1 MESNVERAEII
12 EKELICDFFKDKK
25 SGFFIEVGANEPDP
39 VYSQTFHLEKN
50 YNWTGILIEPID
62 YLFDKLK
69 SARTGAKAFQ
79 VACTSKEKTG
89 IATLKIPVSG
99 DHEITGHAC
108 LEVNVD
114 HSLLYETRDVEVNA
128 VTLNSIL
135 LGENI
140 SKVDFLSI
148 DVEGTE
154 LDVLKGFDLLKYS
167 PELIIIEDRMVFL
180 SKHLYLKKHGYQIFR
195 RTGFNNWYGK
205 TNEIPFVSFTTKLN
219 LFRKIYLSSWIK
231 KTREAFRMKT
241 IKTFTQL

>member
-1 MESNVERAEII
+1 MNYKNVEIL
-12 EKELICDFFKDKK
+12 EKELIREFFNDRE
-25 SGFFIEVGANEPDP
+25 SGFFVEVGANEPDMIL
-39 VYSQTFHLEKN
+39 SQTFHLEEN
-50 YNWTGILIEPID
+50 LNWKGILVEPID
-62 YLFDKLK
+62 YLCEKLREK
-69 SARTGAKAFQ
+69 RLGSKTFE
-79 VACTSKEKTG
+79 VACTSKEKAG
-89 IATLKIPVSG
+89 ITTLKIPVIG

-114 HSLLYETRDVEVNA
+114 HSLLHETRDVEVKA

-135 LGENI
+135 KNENI

-154 LDVLKGFDLLKYS
+154 LDVLKGFDLWKYS

-180 SKHLYLKKHGYQIFR
+180 SKHLYLKKHGYQVFR
-195 RTGFNNWYGK
+195 RTGFNNWYSKK
-205 TNEIPFVSFTTKLN
+205 TEIPSVSFTTKLN

>member
-1 MESNVERAEII
+1 MESNVERVEIV
-12 EKELICDFFKDKK
+12 EKELICDFFKGKE
-25 SGFFIEVGANEPDP
+25 SGFFIEVGANEPDLIF
-39 VYSQTFHLEKN
+39 SQTFHLEKN
-50 YNWTGILIEPID
+50 YNWRGILIEPID
-62 YLFDKLK
+62 YLYDKLK
-69 SARTGAKAFQ
+69 HVRTGAKAFQ

-114 HSLLYETRDVEVNA
+114 HSLLHETRNVEVDA
-128 VTLNSIL
+128 VTLNSL
-135 LGENI
+135 LEGEKI
-140 SKVDFLSI
+140 TKVDFLSI

-154 LDVLKGFDLLKYS
+154 LDVLRGFDLWKYS
-167 PELIIIEDRMVFL
+167 PKLIIVEDRMVFM

-195 RTGFNNWYGK
+195 RTGFNNWYVKK
-205 TNEIPFVSFTTKLN
+205 TEIPSVPFTTKLN

-231 KTREAFRMKT
+231 KAREAFRMKT